1 MSFLA
6 KLEMNGKEYNVLNVE
21 YDISQRMDER
31 FRPNDIPKSG
41 LIQLTIEASSD
52 NNLIDWALNH
62 SMLKEGKIIFY
73 RRDASSKMRSIEFKD
88 AFCVYLKETFTSD
101 GKNPMVTRMTISP
114 RVLTISSSKPIIK
127 AWAGMGGASDEKKE
141 NSNEE
146 ISTWKPGGEDT

>member
-6 KLEMNGKEYNVLNVE
+6 KLELGGKEYNVLNVE
-21 YDISQRMDER
+21 YDISQRVDDR
-31 FRPNDIPKSG
+31 LRPNDIPKAG

-62 SMLKEGKIIFY
+62 SMLKDGKIIFY
-73 RRDASSKMRSIEFKD
+73 RRDANSKMRSVEFKD
-88 AFCVYLKETFTSD
+88 AFCVYLKEIFTSD

-127 AWAGMGGASDEKKE
+127 AWAGMGGASDEKK
-141 NSNEE
+141 SHSEE
-146 ISTWKPGGEDT
+146 ETKSWNPLTES